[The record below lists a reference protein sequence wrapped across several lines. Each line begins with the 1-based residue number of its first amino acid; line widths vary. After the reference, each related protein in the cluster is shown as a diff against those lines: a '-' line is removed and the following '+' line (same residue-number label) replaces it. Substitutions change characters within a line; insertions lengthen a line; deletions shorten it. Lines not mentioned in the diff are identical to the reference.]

1 MRATNIY
8 SGLLMNRVPIKRKM
22 YIFDMAG
29 TTVNENGLV
38 YKTLKNVIKDGGF
51 FVDDNEFH
59 KFHGKKKFDVINSHT
74 KDDIHSMQLF
84 HKFEKELKEEYF
96 DNDQVEVMPYTF
108 ETFDKIKNNGD
119 LVCLNTSYPRDIA
132 TRLIYKLNL
141 NDGIDDY
148 VCSDD
153 VPRGR
158 PYPYMINYLADKYNI
173 KNCFD
178 VTKVGDTVID
188 IQEGKNAGT
197 GEQIAVL
204 TGADNR
210 ETLEKAQPTRIIE
223 TLKDLF

>member
-1 MRATNIY
+1 
-8 SGLLMNRVPIKRKM
+8 
-22 YIFDMAG
+22 
-29 TTVNENGLV
+29 
-38 YKTLKNVIKDGGF
+38 
-51 FVDDNEFH
+51 
-59 KFHGKKKFDVINSHT
+59 
-74 KDDIHSMQLF
+74 
-84 HKFEKELKEEYF
+84 
-96 DNDQVEVMPYTF
+96 MPYTF

-173 KNCFD
+173 ENCFD
-178 VTKVGDTVID
+178 VIKVGDTVID
-188 IQEGKNAGT
+188 IVEGKSAGT